1 MTKEK
6 LSNEDYE
13 KLKVFLVSFIDWF
26 IPKAHLSVK
35 PEDQPLTF
43 LANLEKKSLSN
54 AKIGLQMAINDFVED
69 TSNWHPE
76 QVAEADAKFAAAGT
90 FTLTEVRRCYSKK
103 YLQLLKRGVIRKET
117 EYYLLKG
124 ILDGGGMEP
133 GATESQ
139 QIQTML
145 LAFEAEVMKRLPK

>member
-1 MTKEK
+1 MNKEK
-6 LSNEDYE
+6 LSSEDYE
-13 KLKVFLVSFIDWF
+13 KLKIFMGFFFDLYKSNPGI
-26 IPKAHLSVK
+26 K
-35 PEDQPLTF
+35 PEHHPLAVMERMIIEHSS
-43 LANLEKKSLSN
+43 ANIRRALE
-54 AKIGLQMAINDFVED
+54 MTINDMIED
-69 TSNWHPE
+69 SAAWHPE
-76 QVAEADAKFAAAGT
+76 QVAEADVKFAAAGT
-90 FTLTEVRRCYSKK
+90 FTLTEVRRRYSKK